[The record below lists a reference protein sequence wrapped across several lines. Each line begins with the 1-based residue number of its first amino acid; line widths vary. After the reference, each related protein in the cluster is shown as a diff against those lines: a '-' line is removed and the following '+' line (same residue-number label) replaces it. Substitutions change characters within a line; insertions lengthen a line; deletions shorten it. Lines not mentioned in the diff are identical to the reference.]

1 MRLFIGA
8 SGDVGWTSMRVVERK
23 IKHLPDIN
31 QAVTVNL
38 PHMHEGS
45 YRHLLN
51 MHEAC
56 TEKKWHLLNMHQVV
70 IDGNWH
76 RPHMNEGAICTSAEY
91 D

>member
-1 MRLFIGA
+1 
-8 SGDVGWTSMRVVERK
+8 MRVVERK

-38 PHMHEGS
+38 PHMHEES
-45 YRHLLN
+45 YMHLLN

-70 IDGNWH
+70 TQRGVWDVREMWETEDDFSN
-76 RPHMNEGAICTSAEY
+76 CSCLQC
-91 D
+91 